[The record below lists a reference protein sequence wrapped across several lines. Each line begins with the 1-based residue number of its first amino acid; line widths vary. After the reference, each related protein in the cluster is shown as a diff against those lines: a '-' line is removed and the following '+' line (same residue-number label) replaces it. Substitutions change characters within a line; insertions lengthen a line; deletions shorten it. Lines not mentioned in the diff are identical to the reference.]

1 MGINE
6 NGSRKCE
13 SYVRYEADL
22 KLSSPKR
29 GNGYAGYLRDYYA
42 LVFRFEEVEFELDEV
57 DRSGGSGV
65 GGGGSETMKFRE
77 QRWKLP
83 PKEGVVTP
91 GGSFVDDGRRS

>member
-22 KLSSPKR
+22 ELSSPKR

-42 LVFRFEEVEFELDEV
+42 LVFRFEEVEF
-57 DRSGGSGV
+57 
-65 GGGGSETMKFRE
+65 
-77 QRWKLP
+77 
-83 PKEGVVTP
+83 
-91 GGSFVDDGRRS
+91 